1 MIGRTASCVLVVCN
15 EVMAG
20 MILLRLPPKYLQLP
34 LLRTIKSE
42 SYNVETMFGAIKDTT
57 VSQINIFIQ

>member
-1 MIGRTASCVLVVCN
+1 
-15 EVMAG
+15 MAG